1 MITFATNLLTESL
14 FMINQQLLKP
24 ESIVVVGG
32 SNNVHK
38 PGGAIVRN
46 LLQGNYQGTLRIINP
61 KEDEVQGIKVYH
73 NPEELPPTDMAIL
86 VVAAKFCPGYVEY
99 LAKEK
104 NVRAFIIYIVSL
116 YLACSFFVPA

>member
-1 MITFATNLLTESL
+1 
-14 FMINQQLLKP
+14 MINQQLLKP

-104 NVRAFIIYIVSL
+104 CTRVHYNFCRL
-116 YLACSFFVPA
+116 R

>member
-1 MITFATNLLTESL
+1 
-14 FMINQQLLKP
+14 MINQQLLKP

-86 VVAAKFCPGYVEY
+86 VVAAKFCPGICRIFGQR
-99 LAKEK
+99 KECTRVHY
-104 NVRAFIIYIVSL
+104 NFCRL
-116 YLACSFFVPA
+116 R